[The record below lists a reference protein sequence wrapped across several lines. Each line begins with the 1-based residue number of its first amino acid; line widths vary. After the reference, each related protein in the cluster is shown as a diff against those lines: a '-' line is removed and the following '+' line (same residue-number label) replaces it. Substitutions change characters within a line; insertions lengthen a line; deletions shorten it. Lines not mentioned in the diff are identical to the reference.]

1 MPMSSMS
8 LEDQLGNAPALAGGW
23 DASGIDHGSERNI
36 HKYYHASP
44 YW

>member
-1 MPMSSMS
+1 MSMSSMS

-23 DASGIDHGSERNI
+23 DASGERNI

-44 YW
+44 Y